1 MGMFG
6 LGTPFQQQQTPWGY
20 GQGINVSPFGQQL
33 PFGQQQQQPFG
44 QQQQQPFGQTTPFAT
59 QQLYGQLGQGIGGG
73 QLQQVLPQIVQLL
86 QTVPQQVQQVQHLQ
100 QILLQQLQ
108 QVQQIL
114 QFIPQQLQQL
124 QQLIQYVPQQIQQL
138 QQQNSQQQPFGLG
151 GATPWGINP
160 QVGITPQG
168 ISPLGIPG
176 IPQAFGAQHVM

>member
-6 LGTPFQQQQTPWGY
+6 LGTPNNPFQQQQTPWGG
-20 GQGINVSPFGQQL
+20 GQGFGQQ
-33 PFGQQQQQPFG
+33 PQFGQQPPFG
-44 QQQQQPFGQTTPFAT
+44 QQQPFGQTNPFAT
-59 QQLYGQLGQGIGGG
+59 QQLYGQGGLGQGLGGG

-86 QTVPQQVQQVQHLQ
+86 QAVPQQVQQVQQLQ

-108 QVQQIL
+108 QVQQIV
-114 QFIPQQLQQL
+114 QTIPQQLQQL
-124 QQLIQYVPQQIQQL
+124 QQLIQYIPQQIQQL
-138 QQQNSQQQPFGLG
+138 QQQIPQQQPFGLG

-176 IPQAFGAQHVM
+176 INPQAFGAQHVM

>member
-1 MGMFG
+1 MGTFG
-6 LGTPFQQQQTPWGY
+6 LGTINPFQQQQTPYG
-20 GQGINVSPFGQQL
+20 GQGISPFGQQQQ
-33 PFGQQQQQPFG
+33 FGQQQPFGLQQPFG
-44 QQQQQPFGQTTPFAT
+44 QQQP
-59 QQLYGQLGQGIGGG
+59 YGQLGQGLGGG

-86 QTVPQQVQQVQHLQ
+86 QAVPPQVQQVQQLQ

-124 QQLIQYVPQQIQQL
+124 QQLIQYIPQQIQQL
-138 QQQNSQQQPFGLG
+138 QQQNSLGQG

-176 IPQAFGAQHVM
+176 INPQGFGAQHVM

>member
-20 GQGINVSPFGQQL
+20 GGQGININPFGTNPFAQQQL
-33 PFGQQQQQPFG
+33 
-44 QQQQQPFGQTTPFAT
+44 FGQTNPFAT

-138 QQQNSQQQPFGLG
+138 QQQQPFGLG
-151 GATPWGINP
+151 SATPWGINP
-160 QVGITPQG
+160 QVGI
-168 ISPLGIPG
+168 PG
-176 IPQAFGAQHVM
+176 INPQVFGAQHVM

>member
-20 GQGINVSPFGQQL
+20 GGQGTNVSPFGQQL
-33 PFGQQQQQPFG
+33 PFGQQQL
-44 QQQQQPFGQTTPFAT
+44 QPFGQTTPFAT
-59 QQLYGQLGQGIGGG
+59 QQLYGQGGLGQGLGGG

-86 QTVPQQVQQVQHLQ
+86 QAVPQQLQQVQQLQ

-108 QVQQIL
+108 QIVQT
-114 QFIPQQLQQL
+114 IPQQLQQL
-124 QQLIQYVPQQIQQL
+124 QQLIQYIPQQIQQL
-138 QQQNSQQQPFGLG
+138 QQQNLQQQPFGLG

-176 IPQAFGAQHVM
+176 INPQAFGAQHVM

>member
-6 LGTPFQQQQTPWGY
+6 LGTQFNPFQQQQTPWGY
-20 GQGINVSPFGQQL
+20 GGQGINLSQFG
-33 PFGQQQQQPFG
+33 
-44 QQQQQPFGQTTPFAT
+44 QQQPFGQTNPFAT

-86 QTVPQQVQQVQHLQ
+86 QTVPQQVQQVQYLQ

-138 QQQNSQQQPFGLG
+138 QQQQPFGLG

-160 QVGITPQG
+160 QSITQ
-168 ISPLGIPG
+168 GIPG
-176 IPQAFGAQHVM
+176 INPQAFGAQHVM

>member
-6 LGTPFQQQQTPWGY
+6 LGTPNNPFQQQQTPWGG
-20 GQGINVSPFGQQL
+20 GQGI
-33 PFGQQQQQPFG
+33 GQQQQFGQQPPFG

-59 QQLYGQLGQGIGGG
+59 QQLYGQGAQGQGLGGG

-86 QTVPQQVQQVQHLQ
+86 QAVPQQVQQVQQLQ

-108 QVQQIL
+108 QVQQIV
-114 QFIPQQLQQL
+114 QTIPPQLQQL
-124 QQLIQYVPQQIQQL
+124 QQLIQYIPQQIQQL
-138 QQQNSQQQPFGLG
+138 QQQNTQQQPFGLG

-160 QVGITPQG
+160 QLGITPQG

-176 IPQAFGAQHVM
+176 INPQAFGAQHVM